1 MPFVAPIAAAAGSF
15 LSANAGTIA
24 LGSLAAQT
32 VGAGVSFFGQRQ
44 QAKAAETAANYNA
57 KIARDQSRYESQVSQ
72 ENALRAQDYGRQV
85 IGAQRAALAS
95 SGISG
100 AAGTPL
106 VRLGDTAASI
116 QQEIFDIGQAAALRQ
131 RQLIAGADMG
141 TWEARQTA
149 SALRTAAPMQLA
161 GSLFNAGT
169 SFLDATGYLAPPKA
183 KPVQ

>member
-1 MPFVAPIAAAAGSF
+1 MGLEVATIAAIS
-15 LSANAGTIA
+15 
-24 LGSLAAQT
+24 
-32 VGAGVSFFGQRQ
+32 AGVSAAGAGMSFLGQVQ
-44 QAKAAETAANYNA
+44 QARATKTAASYNA
-57 KIARDQSRYESQVSQ
+57 KIARDQSRYESQVAQ
-72 ENALRAQDYGRQV
+72 QNALRAQDYGRQV

-141 TWEARQTA
+141 TWEARQTS
-149 SALRTAAPMQLA
+149 SAIRTTAPIGLAAN
-161 GSLFNAGT
+161 LFQAGT
-169 SFLDATGYLAPPKA
+169 GYLDATGYLAPPK
-183 KPVQ
+183 K